1 MTDESTYRKK
11 ALGAW
16 LGKAVGGTLGAP
28 WEGCRG
34 PLALSFYDPVP
45 TDMVP
50 NDDIDLQVVWACR
63 LATDWRGVVS
73 YANFSDAWLR
83 NIGFALDEYGVAK
96 RNLARGIPAP
106 HSGAY
111 DNAFTDGMGAAIRS
125 EIWALLAP
133 EDPATAARLAR
144 VDASV
149 DHAGAGVHA
158 EQFLAALE
166 SALFG
171 TSDLRAAIDA
181 GLAQIP
187 PGSRLARAIADT
199 VRLCD
204 EGGDFASV
212 RAAILRDR
220 GSENFTDVSMNLS
233 FEVAALLLGGGDFA
247 RTVCLAANFGRD
259 TDCTGAT
266 VGAILGILDPDAIL
280 SAVREALLSGET
292 QLIWTE
298 IAGDVRMPDFEQVY
312 RDVNVPSQD
321 AHFDEAWNVVPEVV
335 GCSFEVSEAE
345 RLWREARP
353 GTRIEIP
360 LELFEPEVKA
370 ADLEGLLYRDRL
382 CFMTTNYWDSDAD
395 RIGNIH
401 LAADS
406 LNGIVILPGEVF
418 SYNDAV
424 GERTE
429 ERGYRWAGAYADGEV
444 TTEIGGGICQ
454 VSSTLY
460 CAAMYAQMKT
470 TMRQNHWFPVSYLSM
485 GYDATVSWGGPDYR
499 FKNTRDYP
507 VKLNVYYDDHSVT
520 IEFWGTNVDGSH
532 VSPWTTS
539 NEVYDEQWGCL
550 IGYSVT
556 VIRNILDADDNL
568 ITQIQEPTGIYH
580 LHDHEIDWPEAKLR
594 QDAAGQ

>member
-1 MTDESTYRKK
+1 MSYRKRRRISHFGQR
-11 ALGAW
+11 L
-16 LGKAVGGTLGAP
+16 LLVLITL
-28 WEGCRG
+28 
-34 PLALSFYDPVP
+34 
-45 TDMVP
+45 
-50 NDDIDLQVVWACR
+50 
-63 LATDWRGVVS
+63 
-73 YANFSDAWLR
+73 
-83 NIGFALDEYGVAK
+83 
-96 RNLARGIPAP
+96 
-106 HSGAY
+106 
-111 DNAFTDGMGAAIRS
+111 
-125 EIWALLAP
+125 
-133 EDPATAARLAR
+133 
-144 VDASV
+144 
-149 DHAGAGVHA
+149 
-158 EQFLAALE
+158 
-166 SALFG
+166 
-171 TSDLRAAIDA
+171 
-181 GLAQIP
+181 
-187 PGSRLARAIADT
+187 
-199 VRLCD
+199 
-204 EGGDFASV
+204 
-212 RAAILRDR
+212 AIL
-220 GSENFTDVSMNLS
+220 
-233 FEVAALLLGGGDFA
+233 LLLGLAGSAYWGWRITNSETSFPNMSLDGIPVGGLTRDELA
-247 RTVCLAANFGRD
+247 RRLTEQRWPGLDDSTLMVVFPLNLS
-259 TDCTGAT
+259 CTLDRSQAGAT
-266 VGAILGILDPDAIL
+266 RSAADTAAAVCRFGHDGDWFGNLGTYLRVWLHPGAFELTLTPPELNMTYITANIRSVTDRFASMTSDRETTLDREHACLSLVKGGGSVSLDQDAIL
-280 SAVREALLSGET
+280 KAVSDALLGGEQ

-298 IAGDVRMPDFEQVY
+298 ITGDVRMPDFEQVY
-312 RDVNVPSQD
+312 RDVNVEPQD
-321 AHFDEAWNVVPEVV
+321 ARFDEAWNVVPEVV

-353 GTRIEIP
+353 GMRIEIP
-360 LELFEPEVKA
+360 LTLFEPEVKA

-401 LAADS
+401 LAADA
-406 LNGIVILPGEVF
+406 LNGKVILPGEVF

-539 NEVYDEQWGCL
+539 TEVYDEQWGCL

-580 LHDHEIDWPEAKLR
+580 LHDHEIDWPEEKLR
-594 QDAAGQ
+594 QDAAAQ

>member
-83 NIGFALDEYGVAK
+83 NIGFALDEYGGAK

-266 VGAILGILDPDAIL
+266 VGAILGILDPDAIPDGWL
-280 SAVREALLSGET
+280 RPIGRSLVLNEG
-292 QLIWTE
+292 
-298 IAGDVRMPDFEQVY
+298 IAGIDPPPTLDTLTDLVASLRGRVGIDDAPLPRPDLSRY
-312 RDVNVPSQD
+312 AIRCRR
-321 AHFDEAWNVVPEVV
+321 
-335 GCSFEVSEAE
+335 G
-345 RLWREARP
+345 
-353 GTRIEIP
+353 
-360 LELFEPEVKA
+360 
-370 ADLEGLLYRDRL
+370 LYRPWFAYDCLHGAARACGCAHPEEQPL
-382 CFMTTNYWDSDAD
+382 SEEVLLPGNVSTVDFSDLPPESLLLLETDLSLPAD
-395 RIGNIH
+395 RNVLLLVSTTANFRAWLDGEPVLGQECGPFVPAFHRTPANQRRALR
-401 LAADS
+401 LAAGTHRLRIGLAPAREGMPSAPLAFGLADPSGFAWLPDS
-406 LNGIVILPGEVF
+406 I
-418 SYNDAV
+418 
-424 GERTE
+424 
-429 ERGYRWAGAYADGEV
+429 YR
-444 TTEIGGGICQ
+444 
-454 VSSTLY
+454 
-460 CAAMYAQMKT
+460 
-470 TMRQNHWFPVSYLSM
+470 R
-485 GYDATVSWGGPDYR
+485 
-499 FKNTRDYP
+499 
-507 VKLNVYYDDHSVT
+507 
-520 IEFWGTNVDGSH
+520 
-532 VSPWTTS
+532 
-539 NEVYDEQWGCL
+539 
-550 IGYSVT
+550 
-556 VIRNILDADDNL
+556 
-568 ITQIQEPTGIYH
+568 
-580 LHDHEIDWPEAKLR
+580 
-594 QDAAGQ
+594 